1 VIEISN
7 ESGQLI
13 FRKTEA
19 RDGPRAWQLVKDTG
33 VLDLNSA
40 YAYIVLCDY
49 FSDTCAIAEEAGQA
63 VGFVSAFRDPR
74 DPSVL
79 FIWQVAVD
87 AARRGEGI
95 ALRMIRHVLQRA
107 SCRGVRTIELTI
119 APTNRASQGLFRK
132 LARALGCEVEVR
144 KGYEAA
150 MFPGGAHEDED
161 VYRIGPLP

>member
-1 VIEISN
+1 MIKISN

-33 VLDLNSA
+33 VLDVNSA

-87 AARRGEGI
+87 ASRRGQGL
-95 ALRMIRHVLQRA
+95 ASRMIRHVLQREA
-107 SCRGVRTIELTI
+107 CRGVRTLELTI
-119 APTNRASQGLFRK
+119 SPSNRASQGLFRK
-132 LARALGCEVEVR
+132 LASELGCEVQVSR
-144 KGYEAA
+144 GYAA
-150 MFPGGAHEDED
+150 GLFPGGAHEDED
-161 VYRIGPLP
+161 VYRIGPVP